1 MNWKQQRI
9 QFTMRA
15 MKTYPIGRRN
25 AAAIR
30 SFLPVCFF
38 LCSFLLA
45 FPLQAAVWKN
55 TVGNGD
61 WNNNA
66 NWDATLDTAATCIFN
81 NTSPAGIVTLSGD
94 STVARIRQ
102 SGTLPR
108 TIQIS
113 AASLVDR
120 TLTLTGSAAELI
132 DMAVT
137 GSGLDLVLSGAANT
151 NGAKLRLQLNA
162 TKPIGVASTLS
173 SFTMSCE
180 ITGAGG
186 FIKTNAGTMILSGT
200 NTYVGP
206 TTVNGGTLLV
216 NGSIAAGS
224 VVSVGSGAT
233 LGGTGT
239 IAGPVTVAA
248 GGSIGAGASVGSL
261 TLTNGLNLS
270 AGGTNVWELSA
281 NSTNSPGT
289 NFDQIVLTG
298 GALTLNGASRL
309 KIKFIGTATA
319 PDSSNAFWQSPR
331 SWKIIAVNGGA
342 NSGNSNFSFIEN
354 SSSAAGNFSTSV
366 DANGSIV
373 LNFKPPGPFD
383 FATASSRVLPPG
395 VRGQNPY
402 RTASET
408 SYLSMFNMSG
418 PSLMRGVAGGL
429 EADTYDW
436 RVYNSG
442 VQWGGRQGETLD
454 FLRKCRDTGSTALFT
469 ANMFGGGYRNVYGTW
484 ICQFDNHTNR
494 FNPGGYGTNA
504 VTGTAAQLAAD
515 WVRYCNVLA
524 QTYRQ
529 GQENLIGSDPNFNAA
544 DNADNLRVYNSV
556 KLGGN
561 WAGRDVLLTNGEP
574 AVPKVIWW
582 EVGNEPEVDMA
593 ENSGAVNQH
602 VIADKIVYRDRY
614 RVIANA
620 MKAVDSSI
628 QTGPCITVA
637 DNGNEWLGR
646 VAEDTNAPLDFVG
659 IHPYMYSLRSA
670 WPNPTNMT
678 AALLDVGRFL
688 ASHSHGTG
696 LTLGNYGGAT
706 RFGTK
711 PAGWQWTTPLIASEY
726 NPLSWGAS
734 AMIENST
741 ANGLATL
748 EHCFRY
754 AHPSRTTN
762 AYQSYFGAN
771 YWQEPQGVALTNVF
785 VALRDFAGDLI
796 LENPFPGPQPVPDF
810 GPPAGPLR
818 VYVTRQTNG
827 ANKIHIWGIN
837 FSESTNGKVSL
848 GFTNL
853 PFTVRGV
860 ILRSFGKPGAD
871 NSLTNGTG
879 LGWTTQDVTG
889 SVNPLNP
896 SFTVGKASFA
906 ILTFQEAPAQ
916 AGVPFFS
923 PPVLTGTNLLLR
935 GANGVTGA
943 SYYLL
948 TSTNVSPPISN
959 WTRVLTNTYGVGGSF
974 SDNVPL
980 NPADHARLFRLQSA
994 N

>member
-1 MNWKQQRI
+1 MEI
-9 QFTMRA
+9 TMRG
-15 MKTYPIGRRN
+15 MKSYPIGRRS
-25 AAAIR
+25 AAAIGL
-30 SFLPVCFF
+30 FLPVCVSLCGFF
-38 LCSFLLA
+38 LTL
-45 FPLQAAVWKN
+45 PLQAAVWKN
-55 TVGNGD
+55 TVSNGD
-61 WNNNA
+61 WNNNG
-66 NWDATLDTAATCIFN
+66 NWDVALTTTTTCIFN
-81 NTSPAGIVTLSGD
+81 TSSPAGIVTLSTN

-102 SGTLPR
+102 DALYPR

-113 AASLVDR
+113 AGALVDR
-120 TLTLTGSAAELI
+120 TLTLSGSAAELI
-132 DMAVT
+132 DMSAT
-137 GSGLDLVLSGAANT
+137 ASGRDLVLSGAANP
-151 NGAKLRLQLNA
+151 NGARLRLQLDA

-173 SFTMSCE
+173 SVTVSCE
-180 ITGAGG
+180 ITGGGG
-186 FIKTNAGTMILSGT
+186 FIKTNAGTLILSGT

-248 GGSIGAGASVGSL
+248 GGSIGAGASVGIL

-331 SWKIIAVNGGA
+331 SWKIISVNGGA
-342 NSGNSNFSFIEN
+342 NAGNSNFSFIEN
-354 SSSAAGNFSTSV
+354 GSYAAGSFSTSV
-366 DANGSIV
+366 DASGGIV

-383 FATASSRVLPPG
+383 FATASSRPFPSG
-395 VRGQNPY
+395 VRGQNPS
-402 RTASET
+402 RTADAANFQ
-408 SYLSMFNMSG
+408 SMFNMSS
-418 PSLMRGVAGGL
+418 PSLMRGIAGGL
-429 EADTYDW
+429 DADSYDW
-436 RVYNSG
+436 RVINSG
-442 VQWGGRQGETLD
+442 CLWAQPGSATLVTSLD
-454 FLRKCRDTGSTALFT
+454 FLRKCRDTGSSPLFT
-469 ANMFGGGYRNVYGTW
+469 ANMFGGGTNNSYATYICVFDIHKNV
-484 ICQFDNHTNR
+484 
-494 FNPGGYGTNA
+494 FNPSGYGTNA

-515 WVRYCNVLA
+515 WVRYCNILA

-529 GQENLIGSDPNFNAA
+529 GQESLIGNDPNFNAA
-544 DNADNLRVYNSV
+544 NNAENLRVYNSV
-556 KLGGN
+556 KFGGN

-574 AVPKVIWW
+574 AVPKVSWW
-582 EVGNEPEVDMA
+582 EIGNEPEVDFWP
-593 ENSGAVNQH
+593 ESGIMYQH
-602 VIADKIVYRDRY
+602 GIADKILYRDRY

-620 MKAVDSSI
+620 MKAVDASI
-628 QTGPCITVA
+628 QTGPCVI
-637 DNGNEWLGR
+637 DGNEWLGR
-646 VAEDTNAPLDFVG
+646 VAEDPTAPLDFVG
-659 IHPYMYSLRSA
+659 IHPYYSDVKTS
-670 WPNPTNMT
+670 WPNTTNIT
-678 AALLDVGRFL
+678 AALLRIGQFI
-688 ASHSHGTG
+688 AGQSYSAGS
-696 LTLGNYGGAT
+696 TLGNYGGAT
-706 RFGTK
+706 RSGTK
-711 PAGWQWTTPLIASEY
+711 PAGWQWSTPLVASEY
-726 NPLSWGAS
+726 NPVNWDAPPQI
-734 AMIENST
+734 MNST
-741 ANGLATL
+741 ASRLALL
-748 EHCFRY
+748 EHCFRFT
-754 AHPSRTTN
+754 HPSRTTN
-762 AYQSYFGAN
+762 AFASYLSAN
-771 YWQEPQGVALTNVF
+771 YWESSLGNVILTNEF
-785 VALRDFAGDLI
+785 AALRDFAGDLI
-796 LENPFPGPQPVPDF
+796 LENPLPGPQPVPDF
-810 GPPAGPLR
+810 GPLAGPLR
-818 VYVTRQTNG
+818 VYVTWQTNG

-837 FSESTNGKVSL
+837 FSESTNSTASL

-871 NSLTNGTG
+871 NSLTNATG

-889 SVNPLNP
+889 SVNPANL

-923 PPVLTGTNLLLR
+923 PPVRSGTNLLLR